1 MLIFFSPAFLSLIVV
16 VKSDKI
22 MLKGLVISD
31 VSIQPQC
38 VKPLPMIKKN
48 AVPWV
53 SLGKCRQVSHFH
65 NSHFS

>member
-22 MLKGLVISD
+22 MLKSYVTSD
-31 VSIQPQC
+31 VSIQTRC
-38 VKPLPMIKKN
+38 VKTLPMIKKN

-53 SLGKCRQVSHFH
+53 SLDKCRQVSHFH